1 MGFAYNQ
8 TGLEHPLPGGMRDL
22 LPVESERRSELSRK
36 VLACFELFG
45 YRPVTLPA
53 FEYAAVLERGLGTL
67 DSASVLR
74 FVEPESGEVVAL
86 RPDMTPQVARLVA
99 TRMEALPEPVRL
111 FYQGSVLRRR
121 RERARTHQQM
131 LQVGIELV
139 GSSAP
144 DGDLEV
150 LEVATA
156 GMRAAGLSDFVVDL
170 GHAGIA
176 SALLAGV
183 PREAVSEL
191 VEALGTKDSVALVKC
206 AERARITGR
215 TLAALAALPE
225 LHGDG
230 RTFERAR
237 AIFADTGA
245 AEPCHRLEELW
256 RRASEFGWAPRLAVD
271 LGETRTFEYYSGAL
285 FEVLAEGPGQP
296 VASGGRYDELY
307 SRFGRSRPA
316 AGCAVDLD
324 NLAWA
329 LDKAGVRPAVRP
341 RVLVRGASPEAFAL
355 LAALRGAGVASA
367 LVAEDADRG
376 YAAAWHYSHVL
387 SLDAR
392 AGRRAIVV
400 EATDGSAREVIEG
413 SDAAERVARM
423 VKARIGLG

>member
-1 MGFAYNQ
+1 ML
-8 TGLEHPLPGGMRDL
+8 T
-22 LPVESERRSELSRK
+22 S
-36 VLACFELFG
+36 FELFG

-67 DSASVLR
+67 DAASVLR
-74 FVEPESGEVVAL
+74 FVEPESGEIVAL
-86 RPDMTPQVARLVA
+86 RPDMTPQVARLVT
-99 TRMEALPEPVRL
+99 TRMETLPEPVRL
-111 FYQGSVLRRR
+111 SYQGSVLRRR

-131 LQVGIELV
+131 LQAGVELV

-156 GMRAAGLSDFVVDL
+156 GVRAAGLSDFVVDL

-183 PREAVSEL
+183 PREAVPDL
-191 VEALGTKDSVALVKC
+191 VEALGTKDSVELVKR

-225 LHGDG
+225 LHGDE
-230 RTFERAR
+230 RIFDRAR
-237 AIFADTGA
+237 RIFAGTDA
-245 AEPCHRLEELW
+245 AEPCGKLEKLW
-256 RRASEFGWAPRLAVD
+256 RRASELGWAPRLAVD

-307 SRFGRSRPA
+307 SRFGRPRPA

-329 LDKAGVRPAVRP
+329 LEKAGIGPAARP
-341 RVLVRGASPEAFAL
+341 RVLVRGSSSQASAL
-355 LAALRGAGVASA
+355 LAALRGIGVASA
-367 LVAEDADRG
+367 LVARDGDEG
-376 YAAAWHYSHVL
+376 YAAAWHYSHTLRLDENAERREVVL
-387 SLDAR
+387 
-392 AGRRAIVV
+392 
-400 EATDGSAREVIEG
+400 EATDGSAHEVIEG
-413 SDAAERVARM
+413 PDAERIAQTVR
-423 VKARIGLG
+423 ARIGFT